1 MFTKSPYSSKT
12 SFPKVL
18 PGIVA
23 VLFCSLLGIW
33 FSCSLSEED
42 PYPELEVAH
51 PDVLF
56 AEYISIS
63 HNVGAQHRVFVLDTT
78 RQDTLARYL
87 LVPREEAETMP
98 HEPNERV
105 IPIPV
110 ERIVC
115 LGSSSI
121 GAVEML
127 ELQNRIVGIERG
139 LTLYDNEIN
148 NLQKKGIIATLGEG
162 SDLDVQKIKQLNPD
176 IILWSPLPYNVDSS
190 RPPTELMDRVVLYRD
205 TFERTPLS
213 RSEWLKFIGLLTG
226 KAKTADSIFSA
237 SAHRYESLR
246 LIAKNHTEKSKVVFA
261 QKVDG
266 VWCIPAP
273 GGYADH
279 LLNDAHC
286 IFTPPQGGS
295 PTGSVL
301 TTPQLIQYFYDA
313 DYWLMWE
320 IDGVRNLAD
329 FAALDPDYQKIKAY
343 QEGQIYLNTRLVDIQ
358 GKNSYWEQGW
368 YHPDLIL
375 QDLIYILHPNL
386 KAHGVMHNYWM
397 QLQ

>member
-1 MFTKSPYSSKT
+1 MITKSSYT
-12 SFPKVL
+12 PKPLLPNVL
-18 PGIVA
+18 LWIVG
-23 VLFCSLLGIW
+23 VLFCTFLGIW
-33 FSCSLSEED
+33 FSCSFSGDD

-51 PDVLF
+51 PDILF

-63 HNVGAQHRVFVLDTT
+63 YDMGAQHRVFVLDTT

-87 LVPREEAETMP
+87 LVSRDEVQTTP
-98 HEPNERV
+98 HGPDEQV
-105 IPIPV
+105 IPIPI

-115 LGSSSI
+115 LGASGI
-121 GAVEML
+121 GAMEML
-127 ELQNRIVGIERG
+127 ELQNRIVGIESG
-139 LTLYDNEIN
+139 LTLYDNDIN
-148 NLQKKGIIATLGEG
+148 NLQKRGFIATIGEG
-162 SDLDVQKIKQLNPD
+162 GDLDVQKIKRLNPD
-176 IILWSPLPYNVDSS
+176 IILWSSPSYDVESKRLPG
-190 RPPTELMDRVVLYRD
+190 ELMDKVVLCCD
-205 TFERTPLS
+205 TFERTPLG
-213 RSEWLKFIGLLTG
+213 RSEWLKFIGLLVG

-246 LIAKNHTEKSKVVFA
+246 LIALNHTQKSKVVFA

-273 GGYADH
+273 DGYADH

-301 TTPQLIQYFYDA
+301 TTPQLIKYFHDA
-313 DYWLMWE
+313 DYWLTWE
-320 IDGVRNLAD
+320 IDGVRNLAE
-329 FAALDPDYQKIKAY
+329 FGALDPDIHKIKAY
-343 QEGQIYLNTRLVDIQ
+343 QNRKIYLNTRLVDIQ